1 MRLFKVFA
9 REVGIYNIKM
19 TYNQLWG
26 SKEARFSDPQDIQKP
41 ELIWG
46 PNSDLFRWDYETH
59 GE

>member
-26 SKEARFSDPQDIQKP
+26 SKEARFADPPDIVKP
-41 ELIWG
+41 ELVCG
-46 PNSDLFRWDYETH
+46 PNSDIFRCDYQTQ